1 MLLRTL
7 KGVAMEEE
15 LSLEEKL
22 EKYTDNLGEE
32 IIGLEEKV
40 GNLGEKVDNLER
52 ELGGAENGL
61 ASLQA
66 ELASLRSR
74 SRTQYLA
81 LFILFFLVFYFK

>member
-1 MLLRTL
+1 
-7 KGVAMEEE
+7 MEEE

-22 EKYTDNLGEE
+22 EKYADGLGED
-32 IIGLEEKV
+32 ISDLEEKV
-40 GNLGEKVDNLER
+40 DDLGEKVEDLER
-52 ELGGAENGL
+52 ELSGAENEI

-74 SRTQYLA
+74 SRTHYLA